1 MVALMCCCCQQDKP
15 RVNVYP
21 LPYVFRLESGTGFPS
36 YYSDFCREH
45 NLNWDRDG
53 LFYIQLAIHGV
64 GVPMIYIIC
73 WAGKFFYLP
82 IRQRKY
88 VPLSDLQTDA
98 IDPLIDD
105 AFSRVRAFDLG
116 VIVRSY
122 TSDVDDIL
130 PASEILVKI
139 KECANRLFSSALSVS
154 PGFRETDGFM
164 LHYIPKELL

>member
-1 MVALMCCCCQQDKP
+1 MVALICCCCQQDKP
-15 RVNVYP
+15 KVNVYP

-64 GVPMIYIIC
+64 RVSSIYIIC

-82 IRQRKY
+82 LRQRKY
-88 VPLSDLQTDA
+88 IPLSDLKSDA
-98 IDPLIDD
+98 IAPLIDD
-105 AFSRVRAFDLG
+105 AFSRVFDLG
-116 VIVRSY
+116 VIVRSFS
-122 TSDVDDIL
+122 SDEDDIV
-130 PASEILVKI
+130 PGSEILAQI

-164 LHYIPKELL
+164 LHYIPKGS

>member
-1 MVALMCCCCQQDKP
+1 M
-15 RVNVYP
+15 
-21 LPYVFRLESGTGFPS
+21 
-36 YYSDFCREH
+36 
-45 NLNWDRDG
+45 
-53 LFYIQLAIHGV
+53 
-64 GVPMIYIIC
+64 
-73 WAGKFFYLP
+73 P

-98 IDPLIDD
+98 IAPLIDD

-122 TSDVDDIL
+122 TSDADDIL

-139 KECANRLFSSALSVS
+139 KECANRLFSSALSAS

-164 LHYIPKELL
+164 LHYIPKGS

>member
-1 MVALMCCCCQQDKP
+1 MVALICCCCEPDKP

-36 YYSDFCREH
+36 YYSAFCREH

-64 GVPMIYIIC
+64 RVSSIYIIC

-88 VPLSDLQTDA
+88 VPLSDLQSDA
-98 IDPLIDD
+98 IAPLIDD
-105 AFSRVRAFDLG
+105 AFSRVFDLG
-116 VIVRSY
+116 VIVRSFS
-122 TSDVDDIL
+122 SDEDDIV
-130 PASEILVKI
+130 PASEILAQI
-139 KECANRLFSSALSVS
+139 KDCANRLFSSALSVS

-164 LHYIPKELL
+164 LHYIPKTSS

>member
-1 MVALMCCCCQQDKP
+1 MVALICCCEPAKP
-15 RVNVYP
+15 KVNVYP

-36 YYSDFCREH
+36 YYSAFCKEH

-53 LFYIQLAIHGV
+53 LFFIQLAIHGV
-64 GVPMIYIIC
+64 RSHSVYIIC
-73 WAGKFFYLP
+73 WAGNFFYFP
-82 IRQRKY
+82 IRQKKY
-88 VPLSDLQTDA
+88 IPLSDLQTDA
-98 IDPLIDD
+98 IAPLIDD
-105 AFSRVRAFDLG
+105 AFSRVFDLG

-164 LHYIPKELL
+164 LHYIPKGS